1 MVDNDWQY
9 SISFV
14 WVWNSNLS
22 QSLLSVRRENHRIV
36 FRNQNYF
43 TLRYPNSPC
52 LSSTPLPFPSLLF
65 IDGFF
70 SQFFL
75 SVIEPWELTTSCH
88 SVYPWML
95 DVVKFLFHQI
105 AVSKRR
111 VRLSSEITFAV
122 TPRRR
127 SMPAPIAVRCSQRPL
142 SSRITNTASQ
152 SAVCSHAFLRFSGF
166 SFFVC
171 IILAF
176 WWSPVGALC

>member
-1 MVDNDWQY
+1 MTGNIPSALY
-9 SISFV
+9 ECGIAIF
-14 WVWNSNLS
+14 LS
-22 QSLLSVRRENHRIV
+22 LFCLYVERITELFFETKIILLSVTP
-36 FRNQNYF
+36 
-43 TLRYPNSPC
+43 TLPAS
-52 LSSTPLPFPSLLF
+52 LQLPFPSLLL

-95 DVVKFLFHQI
+95 NVVKFLFHQI

-127 SMPAPIAVRCSQRPL
+127 SMPAPIAVHCSQRPL